1 LHGGNIFIKAQGLHR
16 RATQAYS
23 SQWCARRVLA
33 LPVSNAGEPRFH
45 LGILLHYDRDILPW
59 IEVSMSEHRRDARCD
74 DEVLAQLGELNS
86 RRLIATP
93 ALVCELSLLVANI
106 DAMAHHARTAGVN
119 LRPHVKSHKSAAIAQ
134 RQLDA
139 GAVGLSFA
147 KLGEAEVIVER
158 LNAAGDGRLISVLLT
173 SPLVG
178 RHCAER
184 AAQLAAHCDLIV
196 ATDHRDGVDELEAA
210 ALAYDTTISVLCD
223 VDVGL
228 GRTGVLG
235 PAEALALAERV
246 SVATHLH
253 FRGVQGY
260 GGHLQHISGRERRRE
275 ATHVST
281 ERLRVV
287 IDALDAAGFNVAIR
301 SGGGTGTLGLDVEI
315 GVLNELQPGSYV
327 FMDREYRD
335 ALGDD
340 PEGRFE
346 QSLTLVTTVISANH
360 DGYVTVDA
368 GLKSM
373 ATDAGAPLVIGHE
386 TSATYQFY
394 GDEQGMVAYPVGH
407 AFRRGERLELVPP
420 HCDPTVDR
428 YDVIW
433 LVHDDVVLDVL
444 DVTARGRSQ

>member
-1 LHGGNIFIKAQGLHR
+1 
-16 RATQAYS
+16 
-23 SQWCARRVLA
+23 
-33 LPVSNAGEPRFH
+33 VS
-45 LGILLHYDRDILPW
+45 DR
-59 IEVSMSEHRRDARCD
+59 RRDARAD
-74 DEVLAQLGELNS
+74 DEVLAQLGEVNS

-93 ALVCELSLLVANI
+93 ALVCELAALEANVET
-106 DAMAHHARTAGVN
+106 MAHHARVAGVN
-119 LRPHVKSHKSAAIAQ
+119 LRPHVKSHKSAAIAK

-158 LNAAGDGRLISVLLT
+158 LNAERDGAPISVLLT

-178 RHCAER
+178 RRAAER
-184 AAQLAAHCDLIV
+184 AAQLAQHCDLIV
-196 ATDHRDGVDELEAA
+196 ATDHCDGVDELEAA
-210 ALAYDTTISVLCD
+210 ALAYDTTMSVLCD

-235 PAEALALAERV
+235 PAEALGLCERV
-246 SVATHLH
+246 NVATHLH

-260 GGHLQHISGRERRRE
+260 GGHLQHIKGREHRRE

-281 ERLRVV
+281 ERLRLV
-287 IDALDAAGFNVAIR
+287 IDTLETAGFNVAIR

-373 ATDAGAPLVIGHE
+373 ATDAGVPLVVGHE
-386 TSATYQFY
+386 ATSTYQFF
-394 GDEQGMVAYPVGH
+394 GDEQGMVTFPPGH
-407 AFRRGERLELVPP
+407 EFRRGERLELVPP

>member
-1 LHGGNIFIKAQGLHR
+1 MSD
-16 RATQAYS
+16 RA
-23 SQWCARRVLA
+23 
-33 LPVSNAGEPRFH
+33 
-45 LGILLHYDRDILPW
+45 
-59 IEVSMSEHRRDARCD
+59 RDARAD
-74 DEVLAQLGELNS
+74 DEVLAQLGEVNS

-93 ALVCELSLLVANI
+93 ALVCELASLEANI
-106 DAMAHHARTAGVN
+106 ETMANNARAAGVN
-119 LRPHVKSHKSAAIAQ
+119 LRPHVKSHKSADIAK

-158 LNAAGDGRLISVLLT
+158 LNATGDGAPISVLLT

-178 RHCAER
+178 RHSAER
-184 AAQLAAHCDLIV
+184 AAQLAQHCDLIV
-196 ATDHRDGVDELEAA
+196 ATDHCDGVDELEAA
-210 ALAYDTTISVLCD
+210 AMAHDTTMSVLCD

-246 SVATHLH
+246 NVATRLH

-260 GGHLQHISGRERRRE
+260 GGHLQHIAGREHRRE
-275 ATHVST
+275 ATRVST
-281 ERLRVV
+281 ERLGRVV
-287 IDALDAAGFNVAIR
+287 DALDGAGFNVAVR
-301 SGGGTGTLGLDVEI
+301 SGGGTGTLGLDIEI
-315 GVLNELQPGSYV
+315 GLLNELQPGSYV

-373 ATDAGAPLVIGHE
+373 ATDAGVPLVVGHE
-386 TSATYQFY
+386 TSCTYQFF
-394 GDEQGMVAYPVGH
+394 GDEQGMVTYPPGH
-407 AFRRGERLELVPP
+407 EFRRGERLEFVPP

-444 DVTARGRSQ
+444 EVTARGRSQ